1 MFLLKYNKNK
11 KVDIRLNYSE
21 LCGLVDG
28 AFVLSYPYRLEGDF
42 P

>member
-1 MFLLKYNKNK
+1 MK
-11 KVDIRLNYSE
+11 KVDIGLNYSE

-28 AFVLSYPYRLEGDF
+28 AFVLSHPYRVDSDF